1 MKPEHYYEVRSFR
14 MAFQQVRYRCT
25 MIKHKIFHKLQTYY
39 RYCAMHHGLQ
49 KRHEI
54 CEIVD
59 FEDFKGIEVSN
70 NHP

>member
-1 MKPEHYYEVRSFR
+1 

-39 RYCAMHHGLQ
+39 RYCMMHHSLQ

-59 FEDFKGIEVSN
+59 FEVFKGFEVSN
-70 NHP
+70 NCP

>member
-1 MKPEHYYEVRSFR
+1 

-39 RYCAMHHGLQ
+39 RYCTMHHGLQ

-70 NHP
+70 NRP